1 MVLIFFSVF
10 KKVFCIFRLRD
21 SYQHAQ
27 RVETCLIGSKIDSDF
42 IAVGSKVNASVLSFS
57 VSCESNVKFL
67 PRYIGK
73 TFPKLEELTSRHCSL
88 SIIRSFY
95 FENMLRV
102 QFIDVSFNEITMIDK
117 NSFKDL
123 FSVKYMFVGNNK
135 IKTLDRDLFRTMASL
150 KNLDL
155 AHNQINSLDP
165 TIFEIPGGK
174 LLEVNSLANVCLNK
188 TYELKEF
195 EDLEQDIIS
204 YCQPD

>member
-1 MVLIFFSVF
+1 M
-10 KKVFCIFRLRD
+10 
-21 SYQHAQ
+21 
-27 RVETCLIGSKIDSDF
+27 IDSDF
-42 IAVGSKVNASVLSFS
+42 VAVGSKVHASVLSFS
-57 VSCESNVKFL
+57 VSYKPSVKFL

-73 TFPKLEELTSRHCSL
+73 TLPKLEELTSHHCNL

-102 QFIDVSFNEITMIDK
+102 QFIDISFNEIAMIDK

-123 FSVKYMFVGNNK
+123 FAVKYMFVGNNK

-165 TIFEIPGGK
+165 TMFEIPGGK
-174 LLEVNSLANVCLNK
+174 LLEVNLLGNVCLNK